1 MSDLISRADVEQ
13 TVEDNI
19 LCYTHSDRPI
29 DQDPDT
35 ECHMAIRTALRMLR
49 KDLRKLPSAQPGYE
63 DAVSRKAAIDALPY
77 LLDYEG
83 FKGESGYVSKNLVRT
98 MLKELP
104 SVTPKQPGWIP
115 CSKKLPELNRSVL
128 VQLSDDFVDQIQ
140 IMTFNISKCEG
151 DFFYF
156 WKTKEMGIDFDMDD
170 VVAWMPLPKLW
181 EWEGLDG

>member
-1 MSDLISRADVEQ
+1 MDDPTKDTIPRSAVEY
-13 TVEDNI
+13 
-19 LCYTHSDRPI
+19 C
-29 DQDPDT
+29 
-35 ECHMAIRTALRMLR
+35 LR
-49 KDLRKLPSAQPGYE
+49 KETVSTNPEKYKTHEKFIDYMNDPNISEFGHWMHSNGFNCALTAISVDLEK
-63 DAVSRKAAIDALPY
+63 I
-77 LLDYEG
+77 
-83 FKGESGYVSKNLVRT
+83 
-98 MLKELP
+98 P
-104 SVTPKQPGWIP
+104 SVTLSTQPGWIP

-181 EWEGLDG
+181 EGEGLDG